1 MSALEQWRRLDVPAA
16 WPLTSSSLS
25 PSLAKFTSNLF
36 FLYKATLFS
45 FLNNVYFTNTN
56 ASQQNKFSEGINGVM
71 MPPASISPIYPVVF
85 YARALLLWWLR
96 LRPASTG
103 AHPAV
108 LCYLLGSISGCAFCY
123 SALLSAKHES
133 SSSRRVNGNSQSP
146 MGPCLTHHRED
157 KSWLWLLQKKLSSH

>member
-1 MSALEQWRRLDVPAA
+1 MAETWCARRLTLNLIIIITITRKVDI
-16 WPLTSSSLS
+16 
-25 PSLAKFTSNLF
+25 KFVYSYTKLP
-36 FLYKATLFS
+36 FS
-45 FLNNVYFTNTN
+45 VFWIMFILQIQMQASKTN
-56 ASQQNKFSEGINGVM
+56 SQRVL
-71 MPPASISPIYPVVF
+71 IYPVVF

-108 LCYLLGSISGCAFCY
+108 LCYLLGSISGCTFCY

-157 KSWLWLLQKKLSSH
+157 KSWLWLLQKKLSSHWSGAGLH